1 MKRIFATLTLV
12 IGLAV
17 ASIAQQA
24 PNAVK
29 IVDFD
34 NQADTFAVMETA
46 IWNIDGQ
53 AGDSTSLIQYYYRG
67 QKEKVIAYSEDSLLI
82 DGTCT
87 LFLNPFGLGT
97 VTDNSSSTVTRGFN
111 ILNIE
116 GIYRLTDST
125 SGFWYNNG
133 GLRDKYNTT
142 ITLDSL
148 QTLINAK

>member
-1 MKRIFATLTLV
+1 MKRIFATLTLALG
-12 IGLAV
+12 IFLG
-17 ASIAQQA
+17 SFAQSS

-29 IVDFD
+29 LVDF
-34 NQADTFAVMETA
+34 NSQTDTISVMETQ

-53 AGDSTSLIQYYYRG
+53 VGDTTSLVEYFYAG
-67 QKEKVIAYSEDSLLI
+67 QKEKMNAYSEDSLLI
-82 DGTCT
+82 DGSTT
-87 LFLNPFGLGT
+87 LFLNPWGLGT
-97 VTDNSSSTVTRGFN
+97 VTNRSNTVTRGFN

-133 GLRDKYNTT
+133 NSRDKYSTT

-148 QTLINAK
+148 NTLINAK